1 MTGLYPLS
9 ARHFQPW
16 KNGGGE
22 TAEILV
28 FPAGAGFD
36 DFDWRISTAK
46 VAQDGPFSTFDGV
59 DRNLTVL
66 EGGRMQ
72 LQIGQ
77 DTITLGPESPPFAF
91 AGDLPCM
98 ASLQGGA
105 LLDFNVMTRRPLRAV
120 VTRGPL
126 RRVAAA
132 PCLGSY
138 ALLLQPAQG
147 LARFDLVDLQACGAV
162 LADALCGTAALLVE
176 IVE

>member
-72 LQIGQ
+72 LRIGEA
-77 DTITLGPESPPFAF
+77 TTLLGPESPPFAF
-91 AGDLPCM
+91 AGDQPC
-98 ASLQGGA
+98 AATLQGGA

-120 VTRGPL
+120 VTRSPL
-126 RRVAAA
+126 RVTATPR
-132 PCLGSY
+132 LGSY

-147 LARFDLVDLQACGAV
+147 LARFDLVDLQACGA
-162 LADALCGTAALLVE
+162 ALVEALSGTPALLVE